1 MNAENMMNL
10 SLTGHFSPLGRLP
23 FVPHRLSEQGS
34 VRDEPGFL
42 AAVVA
47 QLVDGGQPATAADDG
62 QLYPWEHLP
71 LVLAVDRGRVLVKG
85 MGGGQTP
92 EPLNLAAH
100 YGLQAEHWHDYA
112 VTDSHHTARL
122 VFAGLL
128 ALEDGDA
135 PVLALTGDF
144 EYFLDLGHQ
153 PLNLQGFDQQ
163 EQTVADI
170 LAAQTGGQWEMIRDY
185 AAYGYEGNGLAFAW
199 GQPLAAAASL
209 ANWHGSHRFDP
220 ATGEPTLAIRA
231 GWARVTQ
238 SGRELFP
245 RTDPAVITAVT
256 AQVDGEEKIL
266 LGQARAWG
274 AGRFSTFAGFVE
286 GGESLE
292 DAVIREVWE
301 ENGGRVV
308 GMAYLGSQ
316 PWPFPRSLMCGYIAV
331 IDNPQ
336 QVKADGAEIETI
348 RWFTRQELIAAH
360 QHQEV
365 QFPGQSSISRRLIEH
380 WLGQPL

>member
-1 MNAENMMNL
+1 MHAENMMNL

-23 FVPHRLSEQGS
+23 FVPHRLSPQGG

-42 AAVVA
+42 AAVVE
-47 QLVDGGQPATAADDG
+47 QLVDGGLPATAADSG
-62 QLYPWEHLP
+62 KLYPWEHLP
-71 LVLAVDRGRVLVKG
+71 LVLAVDRGRVLVQN
-85 MGGGQTP
+85 GGEGQPP

-100 YGLQAEHWHDYA
+100 YGLQAEHWHDYVA
-112 VTDSHHTARL
+112 TDSHHTAFL
-122 VFAGLL
+122 VFAGVL
-128 ALEDGDA
+128 ALDDGDA

-163 EQTVADI
+163 EQSVADV
-170 LAAQTGGQWEMIRDY
+170 LAAQTGGQWELIRDY
-185 AAYGYEGNGLAFAW
+185 AVYGYEGSGLAFAW
-199 GQPLAAAASL
+199 GQPLAAVASL
-209 ANWHGSHRFDP
+209 ANWHGSHKFDP
-220 ATGEPTLAIRA
+220 ATGEPTLSIRA

-256 AQVDGEEKIL
+256 AEVGGEEKIL

-274 AGRFSTFAGFVE
+274 AGLFSTFAGFVE

-292 DAVIREVWE
+292 DAVMREVWE

-331 IDNPQ
+331 IDNPD

-348 RWFTRQELIAAH
+348 RWFTRQELIAAYT
-360 QHQEV
+360 HQEV
-365 QFPGQSSISRRLIEH
+365 QLPGQSSISRRLIEH
-380 WLGQPL
+380 WLGKAL